1 MYSSSARQQ
10 PLGGSHF
17 SAVLVVKPSSLP
29 QPPPPPLSCLWDFH
43 RTLLLLR
50 GSYIT
55 SCVFAEINF
64 TRAEFVA
71 EPRREK

>member
-29 QPPPPPLSCLWDFH
+29 QPPPPLSCLWDFH